1 MYCSSCGSALTPN
14 LVYCNKCGARV
25 SPSETD
31 ERRPDIAPE
40 FLISAM
46 IGLFVLGI
54 GVVIGLMAVMKRGV
68 GFDPPIILAITMLCF
83 SLLFL
88 IESILIVFLFRAS
101 FRRKRKDVEQLK
113 RPTTKELEAGTPLG
127 LPANMASVTEHTT
140 RAFDPV
146 YIEKK

>member
-25 SPSETD
+25 ASND
-31 ERRPDIAPE
+31 AIERKPDIAPE

-46 IGLFVLGI
+46 IGLFVLGL
-54 GVVIGLMAVMKRGV
+54 GVMIGLMAVMKRGV
-68 GFDPPIILAITMLCF
+68 GLEPPIILGFTFVCF
-83 SLLFL
+83 SLLVL
-88 IESILIVFLFRAS
+88 IESILIFLLFRAM
-101 FRRKRKDVEQLK
+101 FGKKRKDVAQLK
-113 RPTTKELEAGTPLG
+113 EPTTKELEAGTPLG
-127 LPANMASVTEHTT
+127 LPANMSSVTEHTT

>member
-25 SPSETD
+25 VQND
-31 ERRPDIAPE
+31 VPDGKSDIMPE

-46 IGLFVLGI
+46 ILLFVLGL
-54 GVVIGLMAVMKRGV
+54 GVMIGLMAVMKRGV
-68 GFDPPIILAITMLCF
+68 GFDPPIILAITFMCF
-83 SLLFL
+83 CLLLL
-88 IESILIVFLFRAS
+88 IESILIFLLFRRV
-101 FRRKRKDVEQLK
+101 FGRTKRDVDRFKE
-113 RPTTKELEAGTPLG
+113 PTTKELEAGAPLG
-127 LPANMASVTEHTT
+127 LPANLGSVTEHTT

>member
-25 SPSETD
+25 STNDED
-31 ERRPDIAPE
+31 ERKRDIAPE

-46 IGLFVLGI
+46 IGLFVLGL
-54 GVVIGLMAVMKRGV
+54 GVMIGLMAVMKRGV
-68 GFDPPIILAITMLCF
+68 GFEPPIILAITMLCF

-88 IESILIVFLFRAS
+88 IESILIFFLFRAS
-101 FRRKRKDVEQLK
+101 FRRRSKDVEQLK
-113 RPTTKELEAGTPLG
+113 KPTTKELDAGTPLG

>member
-25 SPSETD
+25 SPSDAD
-31 ERRPDIAPE
+31 ERRPE

-54 GVVIGLMAVMKRGV
+54 GVMIGLMAVMKRGV

-88 IESILIVFLFRAS
+88 IESILIFFLFRAS

-113 RPTTKELEAGTPLG
+113 KPTTKELDSGTPFG

>member
-25 SPSETD
+25 SPSDTD

>member
-25 SPSETD
+25 AQTD
-31 ERRPDIAPE
+31 VNERKPDIAPE

-46 IGLFVLGI
+46 IGLFVLGL
-54 GVVIGLMAVMKRGV
+54 GVMIGLMAVMKRGV
-68 GFDPPIILAITMLCF
+68 GFEPPIILAITLLCF

-88 IESILIVFLFRAS
+88 IESILIFFLFRAS
-101 FRRKRKDVEQLK
+101 FRKKRKDVEQLK
-113 RPTTKELEAGTPLG
+113 KPTTKELEAGTPLG
-127 LPANMASVTEHTT
+127 LSPNIASVTEHTT
-140 RAFDPV
+140 RAFDPA

>member
-25 SPSETD
+25 STSDTD

>member
-25 SPSETD
+25 SPSDTD

-113 RPTTKELEAGTPLG
+113 KPTTKELEAGTPLG

>member
-14 LVYCNKCGARV
+14 LIYCNKCGARV
-25 SPSETD
+25 AQNEGIESKS
-31 ERRPDIAPE
+31 DIAPE
-40 FLISAM
+40 FLVGAM
-46 IGLFVLGI
+46 ITLFVFGLG
-54 GVVIGLMAVMKRGV
+54 VMIGLMAVMKRGV

-88 IESILIVFLFRAS
+88 IESILIFFLFRAS

-113 RPTTKELEAGTPLG
+113 KPPTKELEAGTPLG
-127 LPANMASVTEHTT
+127 LLANMASVTEHTT

>member
-25 SPSETD
+25 APNEGEQQKS
-31 ERRPDIAPE
+31 DIEPE
-40 FLISAM
+40 FLIGAM
-46 IGLFVLGI
+46 ITLFVLGL
-54 GVVIGLMAVMKRGV
+54 GVIIGLLAVMKRGV
-68 GFDPPIILAITMLCF
+68 GFDFGVILFFTFVCF
-83 SLLFL
+83 GLLFL
-88 IESILIVFLFRAS
+88 IESILIFFLFRGRFS
-101 FRRKRKDVEQLK
+101 SQKKDVAQLK
-113 RPTTKELEAGTPLG
+113 EPTTKELEPGTPLS